1 MEVLKKIY
9 ISLIITVIGLFLLI
23 WGFINNQ
30 LPLFNLAAA
39 IISVVGIIATLS
51 SIDVFSKKNR
61 SAILFGLIGISLV
74 LTYLNYKAIKNP
86 LDFQEEKNRRYQ
98 YVIQNLKDLRQ
109 AELAYKSQYG
119 KYIGDIDSLIEFIK
133 TDSLLV
139 IKQNGT
145 VPDGMTLIQAVDS
158 GHVFIDTTKVPA
170 AINIF
175 DEKYLLERKV
185 PFSLDSL
192 NYVPFTYSK
201 FLVEATI
208 IERGKVKVPVFLITD
223 TQPFSELEVLMVGS
237 LVDPTTSG
245 NWGE

>member
-23 WGFINNQ
+23 WGFINDQ

-74 LTYLNYKAIKNP
+74 LTYLNYKAIKDP

-109 AELAYKSQYG
+109 AELAYK
-119 KYIGDIDSLIEFIK
+119 
-133 TDSLLV
+133 
-139 IKQNGT
+139 NG
-145 VPDGMTLIQAVDS
+145 
-158 GHVFIDTTKVPA
+158 
-170 AINIF
+170 
-175 DEKYLLERKV
+175 
-185 PFSLDSL
+185 
-192 NYVPFTYSK
+192 YSN
-201 FLVEATI
+201 
-208 IERGKVKVPVFLITD
+208 
-223 TQPFSELEVLMVGS
+223 Q
-237 LVDPTTSG
+237 
-245 NWGE
+245 